1 MPNKGSLLGVSYL
14 GNDTDFKAI
23 QKAGATGLIKGE
35 GIPYKWA
42 NQTWFYP
49 EREVS
54 QYELMQGLRNYFP
67 ALNNNWDASGE
78 SLNLS
83 GMRAMLNFVN
93 KDVFDESNEE
103 GITFGLNQVIKGW
116 QEGMQYFKEGGNGK
130 LFIPS
135 ALGYGKNPPPGI
147 PKNAVLIF
155 DVSLKQ
161 VF

>member
-1 MPNKGSLLGVSYL
+1 MISKFLFFLSCIFFLSCNSDKKQAERDEEIIVNYL
-14 GNDTDFKAI
+14 KENNIVALRTE
-23 QKAGATGLIKGE
+23 TGLYYWIENIGFGNFPTANSTVKVAYKG
-35 GIPYKWA
+35 YLVN
-42 NQTWFYP
+42 NQ
-49 EREVS
+49 
-54 QYELMQGLRNYFP
+54 
-67 ALNNNWDASGE
+67 
-78 SLNLS
+78 
-83 GMRAMLNFVN
+83 
-93 KDVFDESNEE
+93 VFDESSEE
-103 GITFGLNQVIKGW
+103 GVTFGLTQVIKGW

>member
-1 MPNKGSLLGVSYL
+1 MTSKFLVFLSCILFLSCNNDKKQAERDEEIIVKYL
-14 GNDTDFKAI
+14 KDNNIEA
-23 QKAGATGLIKGE
+23 
-35 GIPYKWA
+35 
-42 NQTWFYP
+42 
-49 EREVS
+49 
-54 QYELMQGLRNYFP
+54 LRS
-67 ALNNNWDASGE
+67 ASGLYYWVE
-78 SLNLS
+78 NIGVGNFPTANSAVKVAYK
-83 GMRAMLNFVN
+83 GYFVN

>member
-1 MPNKGSLLGVSYL
+1 MRSKFLFFLSCILFLSCNNDKKQAERDEEVIVKYL
-14 GNDTDFKAI
+14 KDNNIEA
-23 QKAGATGLIKGE
+23 
-35 GIPYKWA
+35 
-42 NQTWFYP
+42 
-49 EREVS
+49 
-54 QYELMQGLRNYFP
+54 LRS
-67 ALNNNWDASGE
+67 ASGLYYWVE
-78 SLNLS
+78 NIGVGNFPTANSTVKVAYK
-83 GMRAMLNFVN
+83 GYFVN